1 MIGLATASIH
11 PELSGGEHLLFEEL
25 ARCGTCR
32 IIIWDDPRESW
43 RECDQIIIRTTWDYS
58 WRLPEF
64 LKWIECVE
72 RAGIRLHNPPATL
85 RWNMD
90 KRYLLELQ
98 ERGVEIPETTWIPHG
113 TLSETLLKRLVSKPS
128 VLKPAV
134 SAGAYDTFRVS
145 TDNIPEVSD
154 KLKDV
159 ARHKDLL
166 LQEFVP
172 EILTPG
178 EYSLIFFRGEYSH
191 AVLKRPAA
199 GDYRVQPRYG
209 GQQEKTQVDADVVDQ
224 AQKILLTIPF
234 EDVPL
239 YARVDGVLRDGR
251 FILMELELVE
261 PYLFLECQ
269 TEAVTHLASYV

>member
-11 PELSGGEHLLFEEL
+11 PELSGGEHLFFEEL
-25 ARCGTCR
+25 TRRGACR
-32 IIIWDDPRESW
+32 IIIWDDPCESW
-43 RECDQIIIRTTWDYS
+43 RECEQIVVRTTWDYS

-64 LKWIECVE
+64 LKWIERVE
-72 RAGIRLHNPPATL
+72 SAGIRLYNPPAIL

-98 ERGVEIPETTWIPHG
+98 ERGVVIPKTTWIPRG
-113 TLSETLLKRLVSKPS
+113 TFCEEMLRRHVSEPS
-128 VLKPAV
+128 VIKPAV
-134 SAGAYDTFRVS
+134 SAGAYDTFCVS
-145 TDNIPEVSD
+145 TDNIPEVTD

-178 EYSLIFFRGEYSH
+178 EYSLIFFRGTFSH
-191 AVLKRPAA
+191 AVLKTPAS
-199 GDYRVQPRYG
+199 GDFRVQPRYG
-209 GQQEKTQVDADVVDQ
+209 GQQETTQVDADVICQ
-224 AQKILLTIPF
+224 ALKVLSAIPF

-261 PYLFLECQ
+261 PYLFLECHP
-269 TEAVTHLASYV
+269 EAVTHLASYL